1 MLIFQCGINPL
12 FFFLKIL
19 NIFNTH
25 TGGFLTHYI
34 IYSRVRFFWIYIIVS
49 FLRPFLLSP
58 CVIKKKKKKKKKVPY
73 KKNPSFFSHAGW
85 TLVEAVDELDLDWTG
100 RAEGN

>member
-12 FFFLKIL
+12 FFLLKIL

-58 CVIKKKKKKKKKVPY
+58 CVIIKKKVPY

-85 TLVEAVDELDLDWTG
+85 TLVEAVDELDMDWTG

>member
-12 FFFLKIL
+12 FFLLKIL

-34 IYSRVRFFWIYIIVS
+34 IYSRVKFFWIYLIVS
-49 FLRPFLLSP
+49 FLRHFLLLSP
-58 CVIKKKKKKKKKVPY
+58 CVIKKKKKKVPY

-100 RAEGN
+100 PGRAEGN